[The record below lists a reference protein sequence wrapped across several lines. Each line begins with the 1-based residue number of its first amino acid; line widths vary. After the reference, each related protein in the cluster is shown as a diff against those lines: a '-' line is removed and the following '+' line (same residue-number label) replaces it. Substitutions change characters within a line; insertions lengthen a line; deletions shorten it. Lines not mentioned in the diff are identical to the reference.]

1 MNINHFAYFVEAVRE
16 NSITKAAESLF
27 ISQSAI
33 SKAIKCLEQAYNTEL
48 IDRKARNFKLT
59 SDGEIFYNSA
69 VKIVSNYQSETT
81 VLATLLHSHRGKLTL
96 GIPPVTI
103 TIIHSLLHQYEQM
116 YPEIDLRVIEIGAQT
131 AFSLAQS
138 GAADISIIIEPFD
151 NPEFNKVPIM
161 ESEAVCVVSPHH
173 RLANYDT
180 ISFSQLKNEK
190 FLVFDKSFML
200 YYRIIDC
207 CKEAGFMPNIS
218 LESAQWDLLV
228 EAVSDGEGITILPR
242 PIIQK
247 FCPQKVKMLH
257 LCNPSLPWIPVAA
270 YHKEKVLSTPM
281 KLFLDLIQATKL
293 HA

>member
-1 MNINHFAYFVEAVRE
+1 M
-16 NSITKAAESLF
+16 
-27 ISQSAI
+27 
-33 SKAIKCLEQAYNTEL
+33 
-48 IDRKARNFKLT
+48 
-59 SDGEIFYNSA
+59 
-69 VKIVSNYQSETT
+69 
-81 VLATLLHSHRGKLTL
+81 TL

-270 YHKEKVLSTPM
+270 YHKEKFLSIPM

>member
-27 ISQSAI
+27 ISQSTI

-59 SDGEIFYNSA
+59 SAGEIFYNSA

-81 VLATLLHSHRGKLTL
+81 VLAALLHSHRGKLTL

-103 TIIHSLLHQYEQM
+103 TIIHLLLHLYEQM
-116 YPEIDLRVIEIGAQT
+116 YPEIDLRVIEVGAQT

-161 ESEAVCVVSPHH
+161 EPEAVCVVSPHH

-270 YHKEKVLSTPM
+270 YHKEKFLSTPM

>member
-1 MNINHFAYFVEAVRE
+1 MNINHFAYFVEAVWK

-27 ISQSAI
+27 ISQSTI

-59 SDGEIFYNSA
+59 SAGEIFYNSV

-270 YHKEKVLSTPM
+270 YHKEKFLSIPM

>member
-27 ISQSAI
+27 ISQSTI

-59 SDGEIFYNSA
+59 SAGEIFYNSA

-81 VLATLLHSHRGKLTL
+81 VLAALLHSHRGKLTL

-103 TIIHSLLHQYEQM
+103 TIIHLLLHQYEQM

-151 NPEFNKVPIM
+151 NPEFNKVSIM
-161 ESEAVCVVSPHH
+161 ESETVCVVSPHH

-270 YHKEKVLSTPM
+270 YHKEKFLSTPM

>member
-27 ISQSAI
+27 ISQSTI

-59 SDGEIFYNSA
+59 SAGEIFYNSA
-69 VKIVSNYQSETT
+69 VKIVSNYQLETT

-190 FLVFDKSFML
+190 FLVFNKSFML

-257 LCNPSLPWIPVAA
+257 LCNPSLSWIPVAV
-270 YHKEKVLSTPM
+270 YHKEKFLSISM

>member
-27 ISQSAI
+27 MSQSTI

-59 SDGEIFYNSA
+59 SAGEIFYNSA

-173 RLANYDT
+173 RVANYDT

-270 YHKEKVLSTPM
+270 YHKEKFLSIPM
-281 KLFLDLIQATKL
+281 KLFLDLIQDTKL

>member
-27 ISQSAI
+27 ISQSTI

-59 SDGEIFYNSA
+59 SAGEIFYNSA

-138 GAADISIIIEPFD
+138 GVADISIIIEPFD

-228 EAVSDGEGITILPR
+228 EAVSDGEGFTILPR

-257 LCNPSLPWIPVAA
+257 LCNPSLPWIPVAV
-270 YHKEKVLSTPM
+270 YHKEKFLSTPM
-281 KLFLDLIQATKL
+281 KLFLDLIQDTKL

>member
-1 MNINHFAYFVEAVRE
+1 MNINHFAYFVEVVWK

-27 ISQSAI
+27 ISQSTI

-59 SDGEIFYNSA
+59 SAGEIFYNSA

-270 YHKEKVLSTPM
+270 YHKEKFLSTPM

>member
-1 MNINHFAYFVEAVRE
+1 MNINHFAYFVEADRE

-27 ISQSAI
+27 ISQSTI

-59 SDGEIFYNSA
+59 SAGEIFYNSA

-103 TIIHSLLHQYEQM
+103 TIIYSLLHQYEQM

-190 FLVFDKSFML
+190 ILVFDKSFML

-228 EAVSDGEGITILPR
+228 EAVSDGDGITILPR

-257 LCNPSLPWIPVAA
+257 LCNPSLPWIPVAV
-270 YHKEKVLSTPM
+270 YHKEKFLSTPM

>member
-27 ISQSAI
+27 ISQSTI

-59 SDGEIFYNSA
+59 SAGEIFYNSA

-103 TIIHSLLHQYEQM
+103 TIIHLLLHQYEQM

-173 RLANYDT
+173 RFVNYDT

-270 YHKEKVLSTPM
+270 YHKEKFLSTPM

>member
-27 ISQSAI
+27 ISQSTI
-33 SKAIKCLEQAYNTEL
+33 SKAIKCLEQAYNTKL

-59 SDGEIFYNSA
+59 SAGEIFYNSA

-180 ISFSQLKNEK
+180 ISFSQLKNQH
-190 FLVFDKSFML
+190 FTTF
-200 YYRIIDC
+200 
-207 CKEAGFMPNIS
+207 
-218 LESAQWDLLV
+218 
-228 EAVSDGEGITILPR
+228 TLPR
-242 PIIQK
+242 
-247 FCPQKVKMLH
+247 
-257 LCNPSLPWIPVAA
+257 
-270 YHKEKVLSTPM
+270 
-281 KLFLDLIQATKL
+281 KLTKL
-293 HA
+293 VYTRPALSPLDFLRIGL

>member
-27 ISQSAI
+27 ISQSTI
-33 SKAIKCLEQAYNTEL
+33 SKAIKCLEQAYNTKL

-59 SDGEIFYNSA
+59 SAGEIFYNSA

-81 VLATLLHSHRGKLTL
+81 VLATLLHSHRGNLTL

-270 YHKEKVLSTPM
+270 YHKEKFLSIPM
-281 KLFLDLIQATKL
+281 KLFLDLIQATKF

>member
-27 ISQSAI
+27 ISQSTI

-59 SDGEIFYNSA
+59 SAGEIFYNSA

-200 YYRIIDC
+200 YYRLFDC

-270 YHKEKVLSTPM
+270 YHKEKFLSTPM

>member
-27 ISQSAI
+27 ISQSTI

-59 SDGEIFYNSA
+59 SAGEIFYNSA

-81 VLATLLHSHRGKLTL
+81 VLATLLYSHRGKLTL

-116 YPEIDLRVIEIGAQT
+116 YPEIDLRIIEVGAQT

-257 LCNPSLPWIPVAA
+257 LCNPSLP
-270 YHKEKVLSTPM
+270 
-281 KLFLDLIQATKL
+281 
-293 HA
+293 

>member
-27 ISQSAI
+27 ISQSTI

-59 SDGEIFYNSA
+59 SAGEIFYNSA

-81 VLATLLHSHRGKLTL
+81 VLAALLHSHRGKLTL

-103 TIIHSLLHQYEQM
+103 TIIHLLLHQYEQM

-257 LCNPSLPWIPVAA
+257 LCNPSLPWISVAA
-270 YHKEKVLSTPM
+270 YHKEKFLSTPM

>member
-27 ISQSAI
+27 ISQSTI

-59 SDGEIFYNSA
+59 SAGEIFYNSA

-138 GAADISIIIEPFD
+138 AADISIIIEPFD

-257 LCNPSLPWIPVAA
+257 LCNPSLPWIPVAV
-270 YHKEKVLSTPM
+270 YHKEKFLSTPM
-281 KLFLDLIQATKL
+281 KLFLDLIQDTKL

>member
-1 MNINHFAYFVEAVRE
+1 MNIYHFAYFVEAVRE

-27 ISQSAI
+27 ISQSTI

-59 SDGEIFYNSA
+59 SAGEIFYNSA

-116 YPEIDLRVIEIGAQT
+116 YPEIDLRVIEIGAQK
-131 AFSLAQS
+131 AFSLAKS

-270 YHKEKVLSTPM
+270 YHKEKFLSTPM

>member
-1 MNINHFAYFVEAVRE
+1 M
-16 NSITKAAESLF
+16 
-27 ISQSAI
+27 
-33 SKAIKCLEQAYNTEL
+33 
-48 IDRKARNFKLT
+48 
-59 SDGEIFYNSA
+59 
-69 VKIVSNYQSETT
+69 
-81 VLATLLHSHRGKLTL
+81 TL

-116 YPEIDLRVIEIGAQT
+116 YPEIDLRVIEIGSQT

-270 YHKEKVLSTPM
+270 YHKEKFLSTPM

>member
-1 MNINHFAYFVEAVRE
+1 MNINHFAYFVEAVWK

-27 ISQSAI
+27 ISQSTI

-59 SDGEIFYNSA
+59 SAREIFYNSA

-270 YHKEKVLSTPM
+270 YHKEKFLSTPM

>member
-1 MNINHFAYFVEAVRE
+1 MNINHFAYFVEAVWK

-27 ISQSAI
+27 ISQSTI

-48 IDRKARNFKLT
+48 IDRKVRNFKLT
-59 SDGEIFYNSA
+59 SAGEIFYNSA

-270 YHKEKVLSTPM
+270 YHKEKFLSIPM